1 MAIAPGER
9 MASFPGID
17 SACVQGHTRPSSA
30 PSRSTRC
37 RRPRRAPRQR
47 CRARRGGPSTTRGKE
62 HHTPQYAR
70 LPPRYDPSF
79 PLTNLPPEYR
89 DFLKQGLAVV
99 YAINTLVAGA
109 AYFEAR
115 DRDQPVALWV
125 VKCFFIGGV
134 AWNQLLT
141 STRKPRGRR

>member
-1 MAIAPGER
+1 MAAAG
-9 MASFPGID
+9 
-17 SACVQGHTRPSSA
+17 
-30 PSRSTRC
+30 
-37 RRPRRAPRQR
+37 RA
-47 CRARRGGPSTTRGKE
+47 
-62 HHTPQYAR
+62 
-70 LPPRYDPSF
+70 PPRYDPSF